1 MEYLAIKHLH
11 MTCVAVSYALFFVR
25 GIWMLRASPLLQQ
38 RWVKIA
44 PHVVDTL
51 LLVSAITLAYLLGIS
66 PLAEPWLAAK
76 IAALLLYIVLGSVA
90 LKRGKTLRIRLT
102 AWLAAQGVFFYIVA
116 VAITHDARPW
126 LS

>member
-44 PHVVDTL
+44 PHIVDTL

-66 PLAEPWLAAK
+66 PLEEPWLGAK
-76 IAALLLYIVLGSVA
+76 IIALLIYIVLGSVA

-116 VAITHDARPW
+116 VAITRDALPW
-126 LS
+126 